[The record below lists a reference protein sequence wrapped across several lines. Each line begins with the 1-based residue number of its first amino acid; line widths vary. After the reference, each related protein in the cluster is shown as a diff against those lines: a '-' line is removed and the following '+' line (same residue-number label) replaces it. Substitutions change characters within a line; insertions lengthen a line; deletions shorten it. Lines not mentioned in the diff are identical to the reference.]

1 MPSYDV
7 RCTACKHEETIVR
20 KADESN
26 GVCPVC
32 GCVERTV
39 FWRTVPILDKAKD
52 PYDLL
57 DGKGQS
63 GGGKKIFSG
72 PKVSSKTTV

>member
-1 MPSYDV
+1 MPKYDTRCV
-7 RCTACKHEETIVR
+7 NCNHEEEITRSGSEANPPCTACGG
-20 KADESN
+20 D
-26 GVCPVC
+26 
-32 GCVERTV
+32 TV
-39 FWRTVPILDKAKD
+39 LFWRTVPILDKAKD

>member
-1 MPSYDV
+1 MPKYDT
-7 RCTACKHEETIVR
+7 RCVECSHEEEIWR
-20 KADESN
+20 YADMPNPKCTRCN
-26 GVCPVC
+26 G
-32 GCVERTV
+32 ETV
-39 FWRTVPILDKAKD
+39 VIWKTVPVLDKAKD

>member
-1 MPSYDV
+1 MPKYDH
-7 RCTACKHEETIVR
+7 RCKDCGHEWEVTRKHGRE
-20 KADESN
+20 A
-26 GVCPVC
+26 VCPAC
-32 GCVERTV
+32 GSTNCPTI
-39 FWRTVPILDKAKD
+39 WKSVPILDKAKD
-52 PYDLL
+52 PYDLI

>member
-7 RCTACKHEETIVR
+7 RCTACKHEESIIRKSSEANPICSECGGTMVTIW
-20 KADESN
+20 K
-26 GVCPVC
+26 
-32 GCVERTV
+32 
-39 FWRTVPILDKAKD
+39 TVPILDKAKD

>member
-1 MPSYDV
+1 MPKYDT
-7 RCTACKHEETIVR
+7 RCTKCEHEEEIWR
-20 KADESN
+20 YADTPNPACSH
-26 GVCPVC
+26 C
-32 GCVERTV
+32 GGETV
-39 FWRTVPILDKAKD
+39 VIWKTVPVLDKAKD

-57 DGKGQS
+57 EGKGQS

>member
-1 MPSYDV
+1 MPKYDT
-7 RCTACKHEETIVR
+7 RCVKCGHEEEIWRYSDMPNPPCV
-20 KADESN
+20 
-26 GVCPVC
+26 VCSA
-32 GCVERTV
+32 ETAT
-39 FWRTVPILDKAKD
+39 FWRTVPVLDKAKD

-72 PKVSSKTTV
+72 PKVSSKTTT

>member
-1 MPSYDV
+1 MPKYDH
-7 RCTACKHEETIVR
+7 RCEDCGQEWEVIRRHS
-20 KADESN
+20 ES
-26 GVCPVC
+26 VDCPSC
-32 GCVERTV
+32 GSLQNTV
-39 FWRTVPILDKAKD
+39 IWKTVPILDKAKD

>member
-7 RCTACKHEETIVR
+7 RCTACKHEETITR
-20 KADESN
+20 KSSEAN
-26 GVCPVC
+26 PVC
-32 GCVERTV
+32 SECGGTMVTI
-39 FWRTVPILDKAKD
+39 WKTVPTLDKAKD

-57 DGKGQS
+57 DGKGQG